1 MLYLL
6 WRKKFRMNTSR
17 RAFLGVGAWA
27 AGISA
32 LHGWL
37 NVDWK
42 RLRNSL
48 RSREQL
54 QTLVVGGLPVTCNL
68 TLPIACEARN
78 LDRSVTRANFDY
90 KRYNGWP
97 EVKESLISGELDAAY
112 MLAPL
117 VMDLAAKEVPVKIV
131 SIGHRSGAVIMVH
144 ASSPYRKFQDLVGK
158 TIAIPSRFAVDF
170 LFLRKMLAKEGMSI
184 EDVRIV
190 EMAPPDMPAAL
201 YARAV
206 DAYCTGEPFGAS
218 AQRAGYAIP
227 LRMTRDEWPNYICC
241 VLTVRQ
247 ELIDENPGL
256 VQDLVNYVQGAGD
269 WLDADQEH
277 RTRATEIASGNEY
290 FNQDQVI
297 LQYVMENP
305 TDRVTY
311 GDLRMIREEFED
323 LMQQSV
329 QAGTLKSPVPFESYV
344 DERFVRAAVPTRI
357 DL

>member
-1 MLYLL
+1 M
-6 WRKKFRMNTSR
+6 KTSR
-17 RAFLGVGAWA
+17 RIFLGVGAWT
-27 AGISA
+27 AGLSA

-37 NVDWK
+37 NVDWNA
-42 RLRNSL
+42 LRNSL
-48 RSREQL
+48 RSRDQL
-54 QTLVVGGLPVTCNL
+54 QTLTVGGLPVTCNL
-68 TLPIACEARN
+68 TLPIACVARN
-78 LDRSVTRANFDY
+78 QETTRTRADFEY

-117 VMDLAAKEVPVKIV
+117 VMDLVTKEVPVKIV

-144 ASSPYRKFQDLVGK
+144 TDSPYRKFQDLTGK
-158 TIAIPSRFAVDF
+158 LIAIPSRFAVDF
-170 LFLRKMLAKEGMSI
+170 LFLRKMLAKEGMSAK
-184 EDVRIV
+184 DVQIV

-206 DAYCTGEPFGAS
+206 DAYCTGEPYGAA
-218 AQRAGYAIP
+218 AQRAGYAVP

-256 VQDLVNYVQGAGD
+256 VQDLVNYVQGAGQ
-269 WLDADQEH
+269 WLDAEREH
-277 RTRATEIASGNEY
+277 RTQAAKIAAGNKY
-290 FNQDQVI
+290 FNQDQAI

-311 GDLRMIREEFED
+311 GDLRMIKEEFDD
-323 LMQQSV
+323 LMQLSV
-329 QAGTLKSPVPFESYV
+329 EAGTLKRSIAFERYI
-344 DERFVRAAVPTRI
+344 DDRFVKAAVPARI
-357 DL
+357 SL

>member
-1 MLYLL
+1 
-6 WRKKFRMNTSR
+6 MNTSR
-17 RAFLGVGAWA
+17 RVFLGVGAWT

-37 NVDWK
+37 NVDWDA
-42 RLRNSL
+42 LSNSF
-48 RSREQL
+48 RSRDRL
-54 QTLVVGGLPVTCNL
+54 QTLTVAGLPVTCNL

-78 LDRSVTRANFDY
+78 LETTVTRANFVY
-90 KRYNGWP
+90 RRYNGWP
-97 EVKESLISGELDAAY
+97 EIKESLISGEIDAAY

-117 VMDLAAKEVPVKIV
+117 VMDLATNNTPVKIV

-144 ASSPYRKFQDLVGK
+144 TDSPYRSFQDLAGK
-158 TIAIPSRFAVDF
+158 VIAIPSRFAVDY
-170 LFLRKMLAKEGMSI
+170 LFLIKMLAREGMLI
-184 EDVRIV
+184 KDIQIV
-190 EMAPPDMPAAL
+190 EMPPPDMPAAL
-201 YARAV
+201 YARSV

-218 AQRAGYAIP
+218 AQRAGYAVP

-247 ELIDENPGL
+247 ELIDQNPGL

-269 WLDADQEH
+269 WLDAQQEH
-277 RTRATEIASGNEY
+277 RTRATQIAAGNQY
-290 FNQDQVI
+290 FNQDPAI

-323 LMQQSV
+323 LMQLSL
-329 QAGTLKSPVPFESYV
+329 QAGTLKSPVAFERYI
-344 DERFVRAAVPTRI
+344 DDRFVKAAVPAHI
-357 DL
+357 AL